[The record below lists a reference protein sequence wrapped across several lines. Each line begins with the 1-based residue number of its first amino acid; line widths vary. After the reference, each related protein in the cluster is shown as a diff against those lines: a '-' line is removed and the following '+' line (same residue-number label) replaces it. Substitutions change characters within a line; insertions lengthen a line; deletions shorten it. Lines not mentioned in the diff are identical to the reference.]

1 MFNSP
6 LNVSNVCTR
15 MVALSLA
22 LALSACMVGPDYQRP
37 EIDVPAAWRLGATE
51 VGEISNIAWWD
62 QFQNPVLSDLV
73 RTALA
78 NNKDLEIA
86 TANVDQA
93 SAQYGIVR
101 SAQFPQLSGGAT
113 AERRRLSETTA
124 LGVSPGRATFN
135 DYGVNLSA
143 SFELDIWGRLRRA
156 SESARASLLATQQG
170 KGTVVL
176 TVVTTVASG
185 YIQLLALDRQL
196 DVAQRTSQSLGEAA
210 RLQRVRFE
218 EGAVPES
225 DYQQAESQYREAA
238 ARVPELE
245 RQIAQQENFISV
257 LLGRNPGPIP
267 RGRDID
273 ALIFPAVPDGLPA
286 SLLERRPDIR
296 QAEENLIA
304 ANADIGVAKA
314 AYFPDI
320 SLTGLLGLESAQ
332 LSDLFKGP
340 SKVWSFG
347 VGLTQPIFNAGR
359 IRGQVALAEALQRQ
373 ALYTYEKSIIS
384 AFQDVEN
391 ALIDRTKF
399 GQIREEQAKNLEAL
413 RRFRDLAELRYSE
426 GATIYLEVANA
437 EQSFF
442 NAQLAYVATQS
453 QLFQSYANLYKAM
466 GGGWVEDAEGLAGST
481 LPEAQVAGRTGQS
494 AIVAPTDTKVSTE
507 TIVQ

>member
-1 MFNSP
+1 MFNSS
-6 LNVSNVCTR
+6 LNASGVRNG
-15 MVALSLA
+15 ALA
-22 LALSACMVGPDYQRP
+22 LLLAVPLSACMVGPDYRRP
-37 EIDVPAAWRLGATE
+37 EVEVPVAWRLGATE
-51 VGEISNIAWWD
+51 ASEISNIAWWD
-62 QFQNPVLSDLV
+62 QFQDPVLSNLV

-93 SAQYGIVR
+93 AAQYGIVH
-101 SAQFPQLSGGAT
+101 SAEFPQLSAGAT
-113 AERRRLSETTA
+113 AERQRLSKTTA
-124 LGVSPGRATFN
+124 LGSGSGRGQFN
-135 DYGVNLSA
+135 DFGVNLSA
-143 SFELDIWGRLRRA
+143 SFELDVWGRLRRA
-156 SESARASLLATQQG
+156 TESARASLLASQQG
-170 KGTVVL
+170 RGTVVL

-185 YIQLLALDRQL
+185 YIQLRALDRQL
-196 DVAQRTSQSLGEAA
+196 EIAQRTSQSLGEAA

-218 EGAVPES
+218 EGAVPAS
-225 DYQQAESQYREAA
+225 DYQQAESQYREAV

-245 RQIAQQENFISV
+245 REIAQQENFLSV
-257 LLGRNPGPIP
+257 LLGRNPGSIP

-273 ALIFPAVPDGLPA
+273 ALLFPAVPEGLPA

-296 QAEENLIA
+296 QAEQNLIA

-320 SLTGLLGLESAQ
+320 SLTALLGLESAQ

-347 VGLTQPIFNAGR
+347 ASVLQPIFNAGR
-359 IRGQVALAEALQRQ
+359 IRSQVALAEALQRQ
-373 ALYTYEKSIIS
+373 ALHTYEKSIIS

-399 GQIREEQAKNLEAL
+399 GQVREEQAKNVEAL
-413 RRFRDLAELRYSE
+413 RSFRDLADLRYRE

-437 EQSFF
+437 EQSLF

-466 GGGWVEDAEGLAGST
+466 GGGWVDQAEELVGKSLAGDQ
-481 LPEAQVAGRTGQS
+481 EN
-494 AIVAPTDTKVSTE
+494 K
-507 TIVQ
+507 

>member
-1 MFNSP
+1 MFPST
-6 LNVSNVCTR
+6 LNASGVRNG
-15 MVALSLA
+15 ALA
-22 LALSACMVGPDYQRP
+22 LLLAVPLSACMVGPDYRRP
-37 EIDVPAAWRLGATE
+37 EVELPAAWRLAAAE
-51 VGEISNIAWWD
+51 AGEISNIAWWD
-62 QFQNPVLSDLV
+62 QFQDPVLSNLV

-93 SAQYGIVR
+93 FAQYGIVR
-101 SAQFPQLSGGAT
+101 SAQFPQVNAGASATRERSSANIRLGGQT
-113 AERRRLSETTA
+113 LT
-124 LGVSPGRATFN
+124 

-156 SESARASLLATQQG
+156 TESARASLLASQQG

-185 YIQLLALDRQL
+185 YIQLRALDRQL
-196 DVAQRTSQSLGEAA
+196 EIAQHTSQSLGEAA

-218 EGAVPES
+218 EGAVPAS
-225 DYQQAESQYREAA
+225 DYQQAEAQYRDSV

-245 RQIAQQENFISV
+245 REIAQQENFLSV
-257 LLGRNPGPIP
+257 LLGHNPGAIP

-273 ALIFPAVPDGLPA
+273 ALLFPAVPEGLPA

-296 QAEENLIA
+296 QAEQNLIA

-320 SLTGLLGLESAQ
+320 SLTALLGLESAQ
-332 LSDLFKGP
+332 LSSLFKGP
-340 SKVWSFG
+340 SRVWSFG
-347 VGLTQPIFNAGR
+347 AGVAQPIFNAGR
-359 IRGQVALAEALQRQ
+359 IRSQVAQAEALQRQ
-373 ALYTYEKSIIS
+373 ALHTYEKSIIS

-391 ALIDRTKF
+391 ALIDRIKF
-399 GQIREEQAKNLEAL
+399 GQVREEQAKNVEAL
-413 RRFRDLAELRYSE
+413 RSFRDLADLRYRE

-437 EQSFF
+437 EQSLF

-466 GGGWVEDAEGLAGST
+466 GGGWVEDAQALVGNSLAGS
-481 LPEAQVAGRTGQS
+481 A
-494 AIVAPTDTKVSTE
+494 DNK
-507 TIVQ
+507 

>member
-1 MFNSP
+1 MFHST
-6 LNVSNVCTR
+6 LNASGVRNGA
-15 MVALSLA
+15 VALLLA
-22 LALSACMVGPDYQRP
+22 VPLSACMVGPDYRRP
-37 EIDVPAAWRLGATE
+37 EVEVPVAWRLGATE
-51 VGEISNIAWWD
+51 ASEISNIAWWD
-62 QFQNPVLSDLV
+62 QFQDPILSNLV

-93 SAQYGIVR
+93 FAQYGIVR
-101 SAQFPQLSGGAT
+101 SAQFPQVNASASATRERSSANIRLGGQ
-113 AERRRLSETTA
+113 
-124 LGVSPGRATFN
+124 TFT

-156 SESARASLLATQQG
+156 TESARASLLASQQG

-185 YIQLLALDRQL
+185 YIQLRALDRQL
-196 DVAQRTSQSLGEAA
+196 EIAQRTSQSLGEAA

-218 EGAVPES
+218 EGAVPAS
-225 DYQQAESQYREAA
+225 DYQQAESQYREAV

-245 RQIAQQENFISV
+245 REIAQQENFLSV
-257 LLGRNPGPIP
+257 LLGHNPGSIP

-273 ALIFPAVPDGLPA
+273 ALLFPAVPEGLPA

-296 QAEENLIA
+296 QAEQNLIA

-320 SLTGLLGLESAQ
+320 SLTALLGLESAQ
-332 LSDLFKGP
+332 LSNLFKGP
-340 SKVWSFG
+340 SRVWSFG
-347 VGLTQPIFNAGR
+347 AGVMQPIFNAGR
-359 IRGQVALAEALQRQ
+359 IRSQVAQAEALQRQ
-373 ALYTYEKSIIS
+373 ALHAYEKSIIS

-391 ALIDRTKF
+391 ALIDRIKF
-399 GQIREEQAKNLEAL
+399 GQVREEQAKNVEAL
-413 RRFRDLAELRYSE
+413 RSFRDLADLRYRE

-437 EQSFF
+437 EQSLF

-466 GGGWVEDAEGLAGST
+466 GGGWVEEAQGLVGNSLAGSA
-481 LPEAQVAGRTGQS
+481 ES
-494 AIVAPTDTKVSTE
+494 K
-507 TIVQ
+507 

>member
-1 MFNSP
+1 MLNST
-6 LNVSNVCTR
+6 LNASSVRNC
-15 MVALSLA
+15 ALGLLLA
-22 LALSACMVGPDYQRP
+22 VPLSACMVGPDYRRP
-37 EIDVPAAWRLGATE
+37 EVEVPAAWRLGATE
-51 VGEISNIAWWD
+51 ASRISNIAWWD
-62 QFQNPVLSDLV
+62 QFQDPVLSDLV

-93 SAQYGIVR
+93 FAQYGIAR
-101 SAQFPQLSGGAT
+101 SAQFPQVNG
-113 AERRRLSETTA
+113 
-124 LGVSPGRATFN
+124 GVSAARERSSANGPLPGGRTVN
-135 DYGVNLSA
+135 DYAVNLSA

-156 SESARASLLATQQG
+156 TESARASLLASQQG

-176 TVVTTVASG
+176 TVVATVASG
-185 YIQLLALDRQL
+185 YIQLRALDRQL
-196 DVAQRTSQSLGEAA
+196 EIAQYTSRSLGEAA

-218 EGAVPES
+218 EGAVPQS
-225 DYQQAESQYREAA
+225 DYLQAESQYRDAV

-245 RQIAQQENFISV
+245 REIAQQENFISV
-257 LLGRNPGPIP
+257 LLGRNPGSIA

-273 ALIFPAVPDGLPA
+273 ALLFPAVPDGLPA

-296 QAEENLIA
+296 QAEQNLIA
-304 ANADIGVAKA
+304 ANANIGVARA

-320 SLTGLLGLESAQ
+320 SLTALLGLESAQ

-340 SKVWSFG
+340 SRVWSFG
-347 VGLTQPIFNAGR
+347 AGVLQPIFNAGR
-359 IRGQVALAEALQRQ
+359 IRGQVAQAEALQRQ

-399 GQIREEQAKNLEAL
+399 GQVREEQAKNVEAL
-413 RRFRDLAELRYSE
+413 RRFRDLADLRYRE

-437 EQSFF
+437 EQSLF

-466 GGGWVEDAEGLAGST
+466 GGGWVEEAEELVGKSLAGNAEG
-481 LPEAQVAGRTGQS
+481 
-494 AIVAPTDTKVSTE
+494 K
-507 TIVQ
+507 